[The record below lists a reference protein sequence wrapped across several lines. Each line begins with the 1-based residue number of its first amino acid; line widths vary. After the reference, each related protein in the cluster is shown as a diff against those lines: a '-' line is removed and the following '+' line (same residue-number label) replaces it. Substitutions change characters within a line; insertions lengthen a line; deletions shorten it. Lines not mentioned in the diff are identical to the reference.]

1 MCVQCLEAVIVNAIK
16 AVEGERTSSSVYH
29 LLKGKKS
36 AQTIQDAHL
45 YRLTKW
51 FHTVPFLTVSSFE
64 TIMNALI
71 KKAYITGDLQRPFV
85 TQEGLENM
93 NRLFQQTGP
102 FNELSGWHFS
112 GTATVFFSRLQLLVQ
127 VASHLT
133 YRDLSYYPVTRDDRI
148 LEWMKRFLTEMPCSK
163 KELSS
168 HLYSELDFLFQ
179 QLPEQPECVVVRFSG
194 HEQTGKTLA
203 QAAERL
209 EMEETEYWFRFLHA
223 IHSMIHHV
231 TGSIQKTPLLQ
242 AVLTDIHDP
251 LTLTLSARQ
260 TADYLKKAMTIEQ
273 IAASRRLKKATIEDH
288 VVELVLNDPSF
299 SIRPFI
305 EEEKEAAV
313 IEAAEF
319 VSNRQL
325 KPLKEKLPDHSY
337 FQIRLVLAK
346 ESRKSL

>member
-1 MCVQCLEAVIVNAIK
+1 MRCLEAVIVNVIK

-51 FHTVPFLTVSSFE
+51 FHTAPFLTIPAFE
-64 TIMNALI
+64 TMMNDLI

-85 TQEGLENM
+85 TQEGLEKM
-93 NRLFQQTGP
+93 NRLFQQTGS

-112 GTATVFFSRLQLLVQ
+112 GTAPVFFSRLQLLVQ
-127 VASHLT
+127 VASHLA
-133 YRDLSYYPVTRDDRI
+133 YSDSSYYPVTRDDRI
-148 LEWMKRFLTEMPCSK
+148 LEWVKKFLTYMPCSK
-163 KELSS
+163 KELSP
-168 HLYSELDFLFQ
+168 HLHSELAYLFQ
-179 QLPEQPECVVVRFSG
+179 QLPEQPECIVIRFSG
-194 HEQTGKTLA
+194 HKQTGKTIM
-203 QAAERL
+203 QAAEKL
-209 EMEETEYWFRFLHA
+209 GMEETEYWFRFLHA
-223 IHSMIHHV
+223 LHSMIKNI
-231 TGSIQKTPLLQ
+231 TESRAQTP
-242 AVLTDIHDP
+242 VLEAIMKDIHDP
-251 LTLTLSARQ
+251 LTLTISARQ
-260 TADYLKKAMTIEQ
+260 TADYLKQAMTIDQ
-273 IAASRRLKKATIEDH
+273 VAASRRLKKATIEDH
-288 VVELVLNDPSF
+288 IVELTLNDPSF

-313 IEAAEF
+313 IEAARH

>member
-1 MCVQCLEAVIVNAIK
+1 MYVRCLEAVIVNAIK

-51 FHTVPFLTVSSFE
+51 FHTAPFLTLSSFE
-64 TIMNALI
+64 TMMNGLI

-85 TQEGLENM
+85 TQEGVEKM
-93 NRLFQQTGP
+93 NRLFQQTGS

-112 GTATVFFSRLQLLVQ
+112 GAASVFFSRMQLLVQ
-127 VASHLT
+127 VASHLA
-133 YRDLSYYPVTRDDRI
+133 YSDSSYYPVTRDDRI
-148 LEWMKRFLTEMPCSK
+148 LEWVKRYLTYMPCSK
-163 KELSS
+163 KELSPR
-168 HLYSELDFLFQ
+168 LYGELDCLFQ
-179 QLPEQPECVVVRFSG
+179 QLQERPECIVIRFSG
-194 HEQTGKTLA
+194 HKQTGKTIA

-223 IHSMIHHV
+223 LHSMIKHI
-231 TGSIQKTPLLQ
+231 TESGPRTPLLQ
-242 AVLTDIHDP
+242 AVLMDIHDP
-251 LTLTLSARQ
+251 LTLTISARQ
-260 TADYLKKAMTIEQ
+260 TADYLKKTMTIDQ

-288 VVELVLNDPSF
+288 IVELALNDPSF

-313 IEAAEF
+313 IEAARR

-346 ESRKSL
+346 ESGKSV